1 MKKLLTGIL
10 LALYT
15 TLSLAAWPTR
25 PVTLIIPFGPGG
37 LATRLSTAM
46 QIEFEAKYK
55 TPLIIKYMPG
65 ASASVAVNYVLG
77 EANDNHTLLWLNED
91 FVTAQHLQGT
101 HLYERFVPLNI
112 ISTYGSYVYGN
123 SDASVEKFVSA
134 MRNKGVVNVGNMG
147 INGGFE
153 IWSTQL
159 KYPGLTIN
167 PIPYKGA
174 AAMQTDVLGGHLE
187 YGIGTLVNSQQLVDE
202 GKIKIIMTTT
212 LERVPATKD
221 IPTFRELGL
230 KGEPYYGFYGI
241 FTRKDTADEAVES
254 AAKFLKDF
262 VGTNPEFASLTQSGI
277 AIITNYGPKQSQKT
291 ISDTIN
297 RLEKM
302 TKK

>member
-1 MKKLLTGIL
+1 MKKILAGIL
-10 LALYT
+10 LALCT

-25 PVTLIIPFGPGG
+25 PVTLVIPFGPGG
-37 LATRLSTAM
+37 LATRVATAM

-55 TPLIIKYMPG
+55 TPLVVKYIPG
-65 ASASVAVNYVLG
+65 ASASIAANHVLG
-77 EANDNHTLLWLNED
+77 EANDDHTLLWLNED

-101 HLYERFVPLNI
+101 QLHERFVPLNI
-112 ISTYGSYVYGN
+112 MSTYGAYVYCSAN
-123 SDASVEKFVSA
+123 TSVEKFIA
-134 MRNKGVVNVGNMG
+134 TMRNKGVVNIGNMG

-159 KYPGLTIN
+159 TYPGLKIN

-187 YGIGTLVNSQQLVDE
+187 YGIGTLVSSQQLIDE

-230 KGEPYYGFYGI
+230 QGEPYYGFYGI
-241 FTRKDTADEAVES
+241 FTRKDTSTEAAES
-254 AAKFLKDF
+254 AAKFLKEF
-262 VGTNPEFASLTQSGI
+262 VDTNPEFTNRSAGI
-277 AIITNYGPKQSQKT
+277 AIITNYGPKRSQQV
-291 ISDTIN
+291 ISDTIK